1 MIIKEELIGNNSF
14 EKKKDT
20 RVLFKDEILNQSFL
34 KNGFVVVD
42 FLNASEIQ
50 GLINSYETLQGDLGE
65 AAFASTIMSKNP
77 EYRFAV
83 SSMVNKFFERAI
95 QELFIDVKFF
105 WGNFNI
111 KYPNKK
117 NGLVPLHQD
126 PSFLDER
133 NFNPLGIWVPLVDT
147 NQENGALQVIPGSHT
162 IIDTPRCGGQ
172 LFPYAS
178 IQNSLLENY
187 GKPLYMKAGQAYIG
201 NPALFHASPS
211 NESLHPRIVA
221 ACLAGPIESELRY
234 HHYKITKEIEVAE
247 MFEVDDSYYLSAPL
261 FSKPNVTEYEL
272 LESISIQ
279 KPPSTEVLFQ
289 LLDEFNKREEN
300 V

>member
-1 MIIKEELIGNNSF
+1 MSIKEELLSNISF
-14 EKKKDT
+14 EKKKND
-20 RVLFKDEILNQSFL
+20 RVLFKEEILNESFI

-50 GLINSYETLQGDLGE
+50 ELINSYQTLQGDLGE

-77 EYRFAV
+77 KYRFAV
-83 SSMVNKFFERAI
+83 SSIINKIFRRAI

-111 KYPNKK
+111 KYPNKN
-117 NGLVPLHQD
+117 NGVVPLHQD

-147 NQENGALQVIPGSHT
+147 NKENGALQVIPGSHT
-162 IIDTPRCGGQ
+162 ILDNPRCGGQ
-172 LFPYAS
+172 LFPYSA
-178 IQNSLLENY
+178 IQDSLLENF
-187 GKPLYMKAGQAYIG
+187 GKSLFMKAGQAYIG

-211 NESLHPRIVA
+211 NESLQPRIVA
-221 ACLAGPIESELRY
+221 ACLAGPTESELRY
-234 HHYKITKEIEVAE
+234 HHYKITEEKEIAE
-247 MFEVDDSYYLSAPL
+247 MFEVDNSYYLSAPL
-261 FSKPNVTEYEL
+261 FSKPNASEYEL
-272 LESISIQ
+272 LESINIQ
-279 KPPSTEVLFQ
+279 KPPSREVLFQ
-289 LLDEFNKREEN
+289 LLNHFNKREEN

>member
-1 MIIKEELIGNNSF
+1 MSITEKLLSDDSF
-14 EKKKDT
+14 EKKKNT
-20 RVLFKDEILNQSFL
+20 RVLFKDDILNKSFL

-42 FLNASEIQ
+42 FLNASEIEE
-50 GLINSYETLQGDLGE
+50 LINSYRTLHGDLGE

-83 SSMVNKFFERAI
+83 SSIINTIFRRAI

-117 NGLVPLHQD
+117 NGVVPLHQD

-162 IIDTPRCGGQ
+162 ILDSPRCGGQ
-172 LFPYAS
+172 LFPYSS
-178 IQNSLLENY
+178 IQDSLLERF
-187 GKPLYMKAGQAYIG
+187 GKPLFMKAGQAYIG

-221 ACLAGPIESELRY
+221 ACLAGPVESELRY
-234 HHYKITKEIEVAE
+234 HHYKVTEEKEVAE
-247 MFEVDDSYYLSAPL
+247 MFKVDDSYYLSAPL
-261 FSKPNVTEYEL
+261 FSKPNVSEYEL
-272 LESISIQ
+272 LESINIQ
-279 KPPSTEVLFQ
+279 KPPSKEMLFQ
-289 LLDEFNKREEN
+289 LLSQFN
-300 V
+300 